1 MVTLWVVNASPII
14 LLAKVG
20 LLDLLRQ
27 LGPAVVI
34 PGAAV
39 LEIQRRGSADPGVQ
53 ALAQATWLTSVDP
66 GPIPANVAAFGLGD
80 GETAVLAHALAN
92 SGSSAIV
99 DDQAARNAAAA
110 LGIPHQGTLG
120 VVIAA
125 KAHGLITAA
134 RPVVE
139 QLRQQGMYLS
149 DQMMNQALAQI
160 GE

>member
-14 LLAKVG
+14 LLARAG
-20 LLDLLRQ
+20 LVDLLQ
-27 LGPAVVI
+27 HIGPSVVI

-39 LEIQRRGSADPGVQ
+39 LEIQRRGSTDPAVQ
-53 ALAQATWLTSVDP
+53 ALAQANWLPTVDP
-66 GPIPANVAAFGLGD
+66 GPIPANIAAFGLGD

-92 SGSSAIV
+92 AGSGAIF
-99 DDQAARNAAAA
+99 DDQAARRAAAA

-120 VVIAA
+120 VVISA
-125 KAHGLITAA
+125 KAHGVIAAA

-139 QLRQQGMYLS
+139 QLRRQGMYLS
-149 DQMMNQALAQI
+149 DQVMNQALAQV

>member
-1 MVTLWVVNASPII
+1 MVDALQ
-14 LLAKVG
+14 
-20 LLDLLRQ
+20 Q

-34 PGAAV
+34 PEAAV
-39 LEIQRRGSADPGVQ
+39 LEIQRRGPADPAVQ
-53 ALAQATWLTSVDP
+53 ALAQATWLVSVDP
-66 GPIPANVAAFGLGD
+66 GPIPAHVAALGLGD

-92 SGSSAIV
+92 SGSGAIL
-99 DDQAARNAAAA
+99 DDQAARHAAAA
-110 LGIPHQGTLG
+110 LGIPHLGTLG

-125 KAHGLITAA
+125 KAQGLITAA

-149 DQMMNQALAQI
+149 DQLMNQALAQV